1 MDVSTFPTKGNL
13 IKARTNLS
21 LSVKGYELLDRKRN
35 ILITEMLSL
44 IDRAQKIQAKIDSV
58 FSAAY
63 KALQHANISLGIDT
77 LQQVGYAIPVEENI
91 DLKFKSIMGVEIPI
105 VNINKDPENLQINY
119 SIFRTNYFLDMA
131 YENFNKVKFLC
142 LEIAEVENTI
152 YRLAEHI
159 RKTQKR
165 ANALK
170 SIVIPQYKELVSH
183 IQNSLEEKER
193 EEFSRLHVLKQR
205 ENSPPESE
213 D

>member
-13 IKARTNLS
+13 MKARTNLN
-21 LSVKGYELLDRKRN
+21 LSIRGYELLDKKRN
-35 ILITEMLSL
+35 ILITEILSL
-44 IDRAQKIQAKIDSV
+44 INRAQEIQASIDKV

-63 KALQHANISLGIDT
+63 KALQRANISLGIDT
-77 LQQVGYAIPVEENI
+77 LQQIGYAIPLEDSI
-91 DLKFKSIMGVEIPI
+91 DLKFKSIMGVEIPMLN
-105 VNINKDPENLQINY
+105 VDKDPDNFEVNY
-119 SIFRTNYFLDMA
+119 SFFRTNYFLDQA
-131 YENFNKVKFLC
+131 CENFNKVKFLC

-170 SIVIPQYKELVSH
+170 SITIPYYRELVYN

-205 ENSPPESE
+205 ENSSPEYE